1 MRRLA
6 AILAATMIVSMT
18 QAAAAER
25 GPPPCV
31 TAVYHAMAGS
41 WGVDDENF
49 NPNYQPVSAWVI
61 LTQRDPALM
70 AMLTNGETNVWFLT
84 EHGADWTHDL
94 RNGSYDGLFVATDLI
109 SCQEGGDGQPAII
122 ETTIITGGNRTRLR
136 HRIEMTADHMTIQ
149 QFNRRDE
156 LVSERRM
163 RRYGILAIDPPPA
176 PPGIAP
182 PPRMPVAID
191 PPPAPPPRQ

>member
-1 MRRLA
+1 MRVLAVTLGVIA
-6 AILAATMIVSMT
+6 AISLAPT
-18 QAAAAER
+18 AAAER

-31 TAVYHAMAGS
+31 IAVYHAMQGS
-41 WGVDDENF
+41 WGVDDETF
-49 NPNYQPVSAWVI
+49 NPNHQPVSAWTI

-70 AMLTNGETNVWFLT
+70 AMLTSGETNVWFLT

-122 ETTIITGGNRTRLR
+122 ETAIIRGNDRARLR

-149 QFNRRDE
+149 QFTRRNE
-156 LVSERRM
+156 LVSEQRM
-163 RRYGILAIDPPPA
+163 RRYGLLAVDPPPA
-176 PPGIAP
+176 PGGTARP
-182 PPRMPVAID
+182 PMPVAID
-191 PPPAPPPRQ
+191 PPPAPPRQ